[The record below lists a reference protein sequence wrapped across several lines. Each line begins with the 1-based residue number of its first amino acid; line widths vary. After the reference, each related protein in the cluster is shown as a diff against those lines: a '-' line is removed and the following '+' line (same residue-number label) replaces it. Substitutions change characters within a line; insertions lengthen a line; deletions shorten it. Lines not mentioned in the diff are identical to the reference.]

1 VLQNLKKYISM
12 QLYLL
17 RKIKPSVFFYLTILC
32 LTSIRPAFAQQGK
45 NAMKIGSADAFAQ
58 NFLNNKALINAGS
71 LIIPTTESLLPV
83 SIHVVTTEGI
93 RGKIQGHPTSN
104 VFIDYING
112 KIQGKV
118 IIPDEKKAYNYF
130 SDEKGN
136 ILVESVDI
144 NKVMCVD
151 MYTTPM
157 EPVAQS
163 DFKASSD
170 TIPQLESL
178 PGATAVVYLDFDG
191 QIVSGGYWNGG
202 DTIDAAPAGLTTE
215 QMLNAWYLTSE
226 DYRPYKLNI
235 TTKESVYLAAPID
248 KRMRCIITP
257 TNTALPK
264 AGGVSLIGS
273 FSAGNPDNSP
283 CWVFNLYG
291 TGHTTGE
298 TCSHEIGHTMGL
310 AHDGLNDGTQ
320 YYMGNTIW
328 APIMGNSYT
337 KAMSQWS
344 KGEYT
349 DANNT
354 ENDIA
359 IIGGF
364 NGFSFRIDEA
374 GNTIEEAS
382 SLKMEGDK
390 ATILAAKNYGII
402 SKSTDIDVYS
412 FKTGAGNVNFTVNP
426 STDFPDLDILL
437 SITDGSGQIVA
448 VDSSTMALSAE
459 ITTTLPA
466 GTFYLQINGTNNG
479 TASEGYS
486 DYASLGEYTIQG
498 KVVPYVITTLNKPEA
513 ESKMPLIHPNPAT
526 EQLNVKLNSPGV
538 ISTISIVNMLGQSI
552 YTRQSDEQLLTI
564 NLSAYNKGIYFITI
578 SNTSGTTTTKFI
590 KE

>member
-1 VLQNLKKYISM
+1 M
-12 QLYLL
+12 QLYLPK
-17 RKIKPSVFFYLTILC
+17 KIKSYAFFCTVILC
-32 LTSIRPAFAQQGK
+32 LIVIQPAFAQQGK
-45 NAMKIGSADAFAQ
+45 NVMRIGSTEAFIQ
-58 NFLNNKALINAGS
+58 NFLNNKSMINTGS
-71 LIIPTTESLLPV
+71 LIIPTTDSQLPV
-83 SIHVVTTEGI
+83 VIHVVTAEGI

-104 VFIDYING
+104 VFIDYVNG
-112 KIQGKV
+112 KIRGKV

-144 NKVMCVD
+144 NKVMCID
-151 MYTTPM
+151 MYTTPV
-157 EPVAQS
+157 EPVVQS

-202 DTIDAAPAGLTTE
+202 DTIDAAPAGLTTA
-215 QMLNAWYLTSE
+215 QMLNAWYVASE

-264 AGGVSLIGS
+264 AGGVALIGS

-283 CWVFNLYG
+283 CWVFNLHG
-291 TGHTTGE
+291 TGHITGE

-310 AHDGLNDGTQ
+310 AHDGLNDGTP

-359 IIGGF
+359 IIGCL
-364 NGFSFRIDEA
+364 NGFSFRADEA
-374 GNTIEEAS
+374 GNTVATAS

-402 SKSTDIDVYS
+402 STSSDIDVYAFS
-412 FKTGAGNVNFTVNP
+412 TGPGNVNFRVNP
-426 STDFPDLDILL
+426 SANFPDLDILL
-437 SITDGSGQIVA
+437 SITDASGKILA
-448 VDSSTMALSAE
+448 ADSSTMVLSAE
-459 ITTTLPA
+459 ITTTLPT
-466 GTFYLQINGTNNG
+466 GTFYLQIDGINNG
-479 TASEGYS
+479 TADEGYT

-498 KVVPYVITTLNKPEA
+498 KVIPYVITALNKAEA
-513 ESKMPLIHPNPAT
+513 GSKMPLIHPNPAT
-526 EQLNVKLNSPGV
+526 EQLNVKLNNPG
-538 ISTISIVNMLGQSI
+538 IINTICIVNMLGQSI
-552 YTRQSDEQLLTI
+552 YTLQSNEQSLTI
-564 NLSAYNKGIYFITI
+564 DLSTYNKGIYFITV
-578 SNTSGTTTTKFI
+578 NNPNGTTTTKFV

>member
-1 VLQNLKKYISM
+1 M
-12 QLYLL
+12 QLYLPGKL
-17 RKIKPSVFFYLTILC
+17 KPNVFFYVAILC
-32 LTSIRPAFAQQGK
+32 LTFIHAAFAQQGK
-45 NAMKIGSADAFAQ
+45 NAVRIGSTEAFAQ

-71 LIIPTTESLLPV
+71 LIIPTTESQLPV
-83 SIHVVTTEGI
+83 AIHVVTKEGI
-93 RGKIQGHPTSN
+93 RGKIQGYSTSN

-130 SDEKGN
+130 SDDKGN

-144 NKVMCVD
+144 NKVMCID
-151 MYTTPM
+151 MYTTPV
-157 EPVAQS
+157 EPVVQS
-163 DFKASSD
+163 DYKASSD

-264 AGGVSLIGS
+264 AGGVSLVGS
-273 FSAGNPDNSP
+273 FSAGDPDNSP

-310 AHDGLNDGTQ
+310 AHDGLTDGTQ
-320 YYMGNTIW
+320 YYMGNTLW

-354 ENDIA
+354 ENDVA
-359 IIGGF
+359 IIGGL
-364 NGFSFRIDEA
+364 NGFGFRADEA
-374 GNTIEEAS
+374 GNTIEGASVLKIEA
-382 SLKMEGDK
+382 DK
-390 ATILAAKNYGII
+390 ATVLASKNYGII
-402 SKSTDIDVYS
+402 SKSSDIDVYS
-412 FKTGAGNVNFTVNP
+412 FNTGAGNVSFTVNP
-426 STDFPDLDILL
+426 SAHFPDLDILL
-437 SITDGSGQIVA
+437 SITDGSGKILA
-448 VDSSTMALSAE
+448 ADSSTMALSAE
-459 ITTTLPA
+459 IITTLPA
-466 GTFYLQINGTNNG
+466 GTFYLQIDGTNNG
-479 TASEGYS
+479 TGSDGYT
-486 DYASLGEYTIQG
+486 DYASLGEYSIQG
-498 KVVPYVITTLNKPEA
+498 KVVPYVITALNKPEA
-513 ESKMPLIHPNPAT
+513 GSKMPVIHPNPAA

-538 ISTISIVNMLGQSI
+538 ISTISIVNMLGQTT
-552 YTRQSDEQLLTI
+552 YTLQSDEQSLII
-564 NLSAYNKGIYFITI
+564 NLSTYNKGIYFITVN
-578 SNTSGTTTTKFI
+578 NTSGTTTTKFI

>member
-1 VLQNLKKYISM
+1 M
-12 QLYLL
+12 QLYLPL
-17 RKIKPSVFFYLTILC
+17 KIRANRFLCIAIVYLLIIHT
-32 LTSIRPAFAQQGK
+32 AFAQHGK
-45 NAMKIGSADAFAQ
+45 NAMRIGSTEAFAQ

-71 LIIPTTESLLPV
+71 LIIPTTESSLPV
-83 SIHVVTTEGI
+83 IIHVVTAKGI
-93 RGKIQGHPTSN
+93 RGKIQGHPASN
-104 VFIDYING
+104 VFIDYADG

-118 IIPDEKKAYNYF
+118 IIPDERKAYNYF

-136 ILVESVDI
+136 ILVESIDI
-144 NKVMCVD
+144 NKIMCID

-157 EPVAQS
+157 QPVVQS

-191 QIVSGGYWNGG
+191 QVVSGGYWNGG
-202 DTIDAAPAGLTTE
+202 DTIVAAPAGLTTE

-235 TTKESVYLAAPID
+235 TTRESVYLAAPVD

-273 FSAGNPDNSP
+273 FSSGNPDNSP

-320 YYMGNTIW
+320 YYTGNTLW

-354 ENDIA
+354 ENDVA
-359 IIGGF
+359 IIGGL
-364 NGFSFRIDEA
+364 NGFSFRVDEA
-374 GNTIEEAS
+374 GNTIEEAG
-382 SLKMEGDK
+382 SLKMEADK

-402 SKSTDIDVYS
+402 SKSTDIDVYA
-412 FKTGAGNVNFTVNP
+412 FKTGAGNVSFTVNP

-437 SITDGSGQIVA
+437 SITDGSGNILA

-459 ITTTLPA
+459 ITTVLPA
-466 GTFYLQINGTNNG
+466 GTFYLQIDGTNNG
-479 TASEGYS
+479 TASEGYT

-498 KVVPYVITTLNKPEA
+498 KVVPYVITALNKPETG
-513 ESKMPLIHPNPAT
+513 SKMPLIHPNPAT
-526 EQLNVKLNSPGV
+526 EQLNVKLNSPGM

-552 YTRQSDEQLLTI
+552 YTLQSDEQSLTI
-564 NLSAYNKGIYFITI
+564 NLSAYNKGIYFITVN
-578 SNTSGTTTTKFI
+578 NTSGTTTTKFI